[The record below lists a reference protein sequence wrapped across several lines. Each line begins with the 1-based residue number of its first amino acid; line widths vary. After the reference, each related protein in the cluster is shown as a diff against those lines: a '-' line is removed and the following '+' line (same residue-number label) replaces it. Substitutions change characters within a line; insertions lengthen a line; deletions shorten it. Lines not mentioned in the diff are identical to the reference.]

1 MSAKRVLITSHVKG
15 PPALRGCPQLRSIP
29 SLWSGIG
36 EQSRSIS
43 RGLKINKNSAE
54 GEVFLVDF
62 PSYRTFQAQRNNFRF
77 ARNPPGTSLPLCRL
91 WDQPV
96 NLNASMMCGAKV
108 LNEKICERTNA
119 QDEFKRDA

>member
-1 MSAKRVLITSHVKG
+1 MKKFINRPEDVVKEMMQGLAVLH
-15 PPALRGCPQLRSIP
+15 
-29 SLWSGIG
+29 
-36 EQSRSIS
+36 SRSTCKV
-43 RGLKINKNSAE
+43 R
-54 GEVFLVDF
+54 V
-62 PSYRTFQAQRNNFRF
+62 
-77 ARNPPGTSLPLCRL
+77 ARKPPGTSLPLCRL